1 MNAETKRE
9 NTQPLLVYVVGK
21 DIFVNKRTGH
31 TITDE
36 NMIPKEDK
44 QSTYIHVFLKHIAE
58 NLYKQFQDFTVI
70 LIRWFFPP
78 EAVSETSGDKQCR
91 RFVKKT
97 STCSPSITASIRTMI
112 EDHFDV
118 DDEMTS
124 VKWKDKEA
132 LKNDQGYNLIQTLCC
147 SYTLHCM

>member
-1 MNAETKRE
+1 
-9 NTQPLLVYVVGK
+9 
-21 DIFVNKRTGH
+21 
-31 TITDE
+31 
-36 NMIPKEDK
+36 
-44 QSTYIHVFLKHIAE
+44 
-58 NLYKQFQDFTVI
+58 
-70 LIRWFFPP
+70 
-78 EAVSETSGDKQCR
+78 
-91 RFVKKT
+91 
-97 STCSPSITASIRTMI
+97 MI